1 MLAKTAII
9 ILLIL
14 LVLLSIIARLIV
26 VRLLT
31 TTPDSAM
38 LRAIIPALR
47 RATMILLFIALVG
60 AMILLN
66 APLMWNL
73 VTVALTL
80 LYMLALI
87 FHLARLLKK

>member
-14 LVLLSIIARLIV
+14 LVLLSIIARLM
-26 VRLLT
+26 T

-60 AMILLN
+60 AVILLN